1 MGRKPSVLLA
11 AIAVAFVTAAPL
23 AAQMTRGEAPLTAKG
38 AVTIGPVG
46 SINFPTGDGSDDI
59 NTGFTAGGQATY
71 GMGAFALIGEVTFN
85 TFGSDLEVNGET
97 LEANGMAFDAGGR
110 YSLNLGKKLG
120 LYVGGV
126 TGLWTGDFD
135 SDFDIVP
142 LAGIQLGPVD
152 IEARYKGLLGD
163 AKWFS
168 AGAAIHFKLK

>member
-1 MGRKPSVLLA
+1 MGRMPSVLLA
-11 AIAVAFVTAAPL
+11 TAALAFVATAPL
-23 AAQMTRGEAPLTAKG
+23 AAQMTRGAAPLTAKG

-46 SINFPTGDGSDDI
+46 SVNFPTGDFGDGG

-71 GMGAFALIGEVTFN
+71 GMENFALIGEVTFN
-85 TFGSDLEVNGET
+85 TFGSDLELDGES
-97 LEANGMAFDAGGR
+97 LEINGMAFDVGGR
-110 YSLNLGKKLG
+110 YALNLGEKLG

-163 AKWFS
+163 YQWFS

>member
-1 MGRKPSVLLA
+1 MGRTPSVLLA
-11 AIAVAFVTAAPL
+11 AAAVALVTAAPL

-38 AVTIGPVG
+38 AVTIGPVA
-46 SINFPTGDGSDDI
+46 SVNFPTGDTGDGV

-71 GMGAFALIGEVTFN
+71 GMGNFAAIGEVTFN
-85 TFGSDLEVNGET
+85 TFSSDSE

-110 YSLNLGKKLG
+110 YSLNLGEKLG
-120 LYVGGV
+120 LYIGGV
-126 TGLWTGDFD
+126 VGLWTGDFD

-163 AKWFS
+163 YQWFS